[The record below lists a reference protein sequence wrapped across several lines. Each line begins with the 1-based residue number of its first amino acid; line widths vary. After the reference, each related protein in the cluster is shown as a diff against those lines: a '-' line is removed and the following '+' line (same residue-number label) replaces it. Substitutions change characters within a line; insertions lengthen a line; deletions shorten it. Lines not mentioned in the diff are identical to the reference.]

1 MNRIIRK
8 IKSSLS
14 IQVAI
19 LVTICVVTISSVY
32 SYHHY
37 IGVKT
42 DLFQNTEQQLLRI
55 VEGLAKP
62 VEIFLRTK
70 DYDSL
75 HDLIEDTS
83 NGADVELIAVFDTMA
98 RVMACSKAKWLGKD
112 LYAMHPEDVTEK
124 DIAAVQKAING
135 GYSVYY
141 DEDDNQYCLAIP
153 VYNGSGVG
161 VAGAIHLSLDR
172 SNFQIQIREKAA
184 KIFIISILISLVTG
198 VVLYYLL
205 HALLTKRIKTV
216 AASAERLAAGDI
228 SARADVAGTDEIA
241 YLATSFNL
249 LGEEITN
256 WRTNLEEMVTSRVK
270 ELQTLYEVAYTISRS
285 LDFKTVLTEVL
296 DLVLGAMNEQKG
308 MVVLAG
314 DEGDTLSLISQRG
327 LSAEAVGR
335 VSRTK
340 MGEGWINEIITG
352 NKAERF
358 STGDGYMPENLAG
371 IAQDGVKSILAVP
384 ISARGVAFGVIAVFS
399 SRKERFTDDDES
411 LLATIGNQVAVAVEN
426 ARLYER
432 TLELAREDGLT
443 GLANR
448 RHLMDLLIQ
457 EVGRACR
464 YEMPLSIL
472 MLDLDRF
479 KRFNDT
485 YGHLKGDELLREF
498 GNILKNSIRST
509 DIAGRYGGE
518 EFAVILTNTS
528 LKGAIVIAE
537 RIRKFVEAL
546 KITVNKDVPPQG
558 NTVSIGIAEL
568 APGETH
574 EDLLAAADAA
584 LYRAKEGGRNRL
596 AW

>member
-8 IKSSLS
+8 IRSSVS

-19 LVTICVVTISSVY
+19 LVTITVVTISSVY
-32 SYHHY
+32 SYSHY
-37 IGVKT
+37 IEVKT
-42 DLFQNTEQQLLRI
+42 DLFQNTELQLLRI
-55 VEGLAKP
+55 VEGIAKP

-75 HDLIEDTS
+75 HDLIENTS
-83 NGADVELIAVFDTMA
+83 NGADIELIVVFDTMA
-98 RVMACSKAKWLGKD
+98 RVVACNKPKWLGKD
-112 LYAMHPEDVTEK
+112 LYAMHPEDVTKK

-135 GYSVYY
+135 GYVVYY
-141 DEDDNQYCLAIP
+141 DKDDNQYCLAIP

-161 VAGAIHLSLDR
+161 GAIHLSLDR
-172 SNFQIQIREKAA
+172 SNLQTQIKEKTA

-198 VVLYYLL
+198 IVLYYLL

-216 AASAERLAAGDI
+216 AASAERLAAGDM
-228 SARADVAGTDEIA
+228 SARADVAGTDEIS

-256 WRTNLEEMVTSRVK
+256 WRTNLEEMVISRVK

-285 LDFKTVLTEVL
+285 LDFKTVLREVL

-308 MVVLAG
+308 MVILAG
-314 DEGDTLSLISQRG
+314 DEGDTFSLVSQRG

-352 NKAERF
+352 NKAKRF

-384 ISARGVAFGVIAVFS
+384 ISARGVAFGVITVFS
-399 SRKERFTDDDES
+399 SRKEKFTDDEES
-411 LLATIGNQVAVAVEN
+411 LLSTIGNQVAVAAEN

-518 EFAVILTNTS
+518 EFSVILTNTS

-537 RIRKFVEAL
+537 RIRKFVETL

-558 NTVSIGIAEL
+558 ITVSIGIAEL

>member
-1 MNRIIRK
+1 MNRIITK
-8 IKSSLS
+8 IKSSVS
-14 IQVAI
+14 IQVAL
-19 LVTICVVTISSVY
+19 LVTISVVTISSVY

-37 IGVKT
+37 IEVKT
-42 DLFQNTEQQLLRI
+42 ELFQNTELQLLRI
-55 VEGLAKP
+55 VEVLATP

-70 DYDSL
+70 DHDSL
-75 HDLIEDTS
+75 RNLIEDTS
-83 NGADVELIAVFDTMA
+83 NGADIELIAVFDTMA
-98 RVMACSKAKWLGKD
+98 RVMACNKPKWLGKD
-112 LYAMHPEDVTEK
+112 LYVMHPEDVTQK
-124 DIAAVQKAING
+124 DIAAVQKSLNG

-141 DEDDNQYCLAIP
+141 DGDDNQYCLAIP
-153 VYNGSGVG
+153 VYNGSGV
-161 VAGAIHLSLDR
+161 AGAIHLSLDS
-172 SNFQIQIREKAA
+172 SNFKTKIREKVA

-198 VVLYYLL
+198 IVLYYLL

-216 AASAERLAAGDI
+216 AASAERLAAGDM
-228 SARADVAGTDEIA
+228 SARADAAGADEIA

-256 WRTNLEEMVTSRVK
+256 WRTNLEEMVISRVK
-270 ELQTLYEVAYTISRS
+270 DLQTLYEVAYTISRS
-285 LDFKTVLTEVL
+285 LDFKIVLTEVL

-314 DEGDTLSLISQRG
+314 DEGDTLSLVGHRG

-335 VSRTK
+335 VARTK

-352 NKAERF
+352 NKAMRF

-371 IAQDGVKSILAVP
+371 IAQDGVKSVLAVP
-384 ISARGVAFGVIAVFS
+384 ISARGVAFGVFAVFS

-411 LLATIGNQVAVAVEN
+411 LLSTIGNQVAVAAEN

-448 RHLMDLLIQ
+448 RHLMDQLTH

-537 RIRKFVEAL
+537 RIRRFVEAL

-558 NTVSIGIAEL
+558 ITVSIGIAEL

-584 LYRAKEGGRNRL
+584 LYRAKDGGRNRL